1 MVVPEARADAA
12 QSGTSGTIGR
22 LVAMREVQLV
32 GVRVD
37 LQTNTPIVLLEE
49 VYGERTLPIFIG
61 SSEASAIA
69 FAIEGVEVPRPMT
82 HDLMNNIFDELGA
95 ELIRV
100 VISDVVDGTYYAE
113 LYVRAHGDDHV
124 ISARPSDAIALAIR
138 SGSPMYVA
146 DILMDNAPRLVEE
159 PEDQEPVE
167 DEAPEEIVDEFLE
180 FLDNVRP
187 EDFE

>member
-1 MVVPEARADAA
+1 M
-12 QSGTSGTIGR
+12 
-22 LVAMREVQLV
+22 

-49 VYGERTLPIFIG
+49 IYGDRTLPIFIG
-61 SSEASAIA
+61 APEASAIA

-82 HDLMNNIFDELGA
+82 HDLLHNVLDELGA
-95 ELIRV
+95 QLLQV
-100 VISDVVDGTYYAE
+100 VISDIIEGTYYAE
-113 LYVRAHGDDHV
+113 LHVRAHGDDHV

-138 SGSPMYVA
+138 CGTPMFVA
-146 DILMDNAPRLVEE
+146 DAVMENAPRFVEE
-159 PEDQEPVE
+159 IEEESTDEG
-167 DEAPEEIVDEFLE
+167 EAPEEIVGEFLE

>member
-1 MVVPEARADAA
+1 
-12 QSGTSGTIGR
+12 
-22 LVAMREVQLV
+22 MREVQLV

-49 VYGERTLPIFIG
+49 VYGDRTLPIFIG
-61 SSEASAIA
+61 SAEASAIA
-69 FAIEGVEVPRPMT
+69 FAIEGIEVPRPMT
-82 HDLMNNIFDELGA
+82 HDLMNDLLDELGA
-95 ELIRV
+95 ELVRL
-100 VISDVVDGTYYAE
+100 VISEVVDGTYYAE
-113 LYVRAHGDDHV
+113 LHVRAHGDDHV
-124 ISARPSDAIALAIR
+124 ISARPSDGVALAIR

-146 DILMDNAPRLVEE
+146 DSLIENAPRLVEE
-159 PEDQEPVE
+159 PENIDVPE